1 MVKPRA
7 KLKKQSSKSVHFLD
21 SNVQDKT
28 EFENFR
34 KQPRASPNKNQSSK
48 SLAFLVEN
56 MHESDSKMEALR
68 KSRMELFGS
77 ELDEIEIPW
86 SKND

>member
-1 MVKPRA
+1 MP
-7 KLKKQSSKSVHFLD
+7 
-21 SNVQDKT
+21 
-28 EFENFR
+28 
-34 KQPRASPNKNQSSK
+34 
-48 SLAFLVEN
+48 
-56 MHESDSKMEALR
+56 ESDSKMEALR